1 MAADIPTKEPLTIRV
16 GDTIEWTKSI
26 DDWTLKYARARTGY
40 LRLVN
45 PNAALP
51 KMVIRERSISQVNTI
66 DQIDSPGRLPQLLL
80 IHLADGLA
88 GHGD

>member
-51 KMVIRERSISQVNTI
+51 KMVIGEGIISQVHPVDPI
-66 DQIDSPGRLPQLLL
+66 DGTGRLSQFLL
-80 IHLADGLA
+80 IHLADGLV